1 MQNQDYIQSNKLNIR
16 NESSKVG
23 IKNNFL
29 RFRLLVE
36 EGYKNTVDY
45 IKNNPGKSLKIGSTA
60 IVFSFMFGYVLGTKN
75 VTENMVRS
83 VNSTLSSIDRQNL
96 KIISKLE
103 EISTMQSSLDERV
116 KSLEQQSKA
125 RLDTIENK
133 IQFQKASE
141 EDQKRVEE
149 IKKKNK
155 WKKLLPWNWF

>member
-1 MQNQDYIQSNKLNIR
+1 MQNQDYMQSNKSNIR
-16 NESSKVG
+16 NESSKIG

-29 RFRLLVE
+29 RFRLLAE

-60 IVFSFMFGYVLGTKN
+60 IVFSFMFGYVLGTNN

-83 VNSTLSSIDRQNL
+83 VNSTLSSIDRQNI
-96 KIISKLE
+96 KIMTKLD
-103 EISTMQSSLDERV
+103 EISAMQNNLNERV
-116 KSLEQQSKA
+116 KSLEAQSKA
-125 RLDTIENK
+125 RLNTIENK
-133 IQFQKASE
+133 IQFQHAYNE
-141 EDQKRVEE
+141 GQKQVQE

>member
-1 MQNQDYIQSNKLNIR
+1 MQNQNFKQTNQNSLNLGVRCYSKFTKL
-16 NESSKVG
+16 
-23 IKNNFL
+23 L
-29 RFRLLVE
+29 E
-36 EGYKNTVDY
+36 EGYISSVEY
-45 IKNNPGKSLKIGSTA
+45 IKNNPARVLKLGSTT
-60 IVFSFMFGYVLGTKN
+60 ILFSFMLGYVLGTKN
-75 VTENMVRS
+75 VSENMVRS

-103 EISTMQSSLDERV
+103 EISVMQNNLNERV

-141 EDQKRVEE
+141 EGQKKVEE